1 MRIAKYPKEL
11 VHVERMVFSVADGL
25 VGFVRLFLNL
35 SKNVLLVR
43 TCVTSHWSR
52 GIFYVL
58 CLNISFISSLDIYRE
73 FDTQATF
80 IRK

>member
-1 MRIAKYPKEL
+1 LRIDKYPKEL

-35 SKNVLLVR
+35 SKNVFVR
-43 TCVTSHWSR
+43 TCVTSHCSC
-52 GIFYVL
+52 GILYVL